1 MSQTLEMTKR
11 THTCGELRESH
22 VGQAV
27 VLKGWVNSS
36 RDYGGVLFI
45 DLRDRY
51 GLTQIVIDPKF
62 FGDRMEE
69 IKTIRHE
76 FVLAVQGEVVRREN
90 INQNIPTGLVEVV
103 AKNLEILAASE
114 PPPVQVEDETTAG
127 ENLRLQY
134 RYLDLRR
141 RPLQK
146 RIILRHEF
154 NRLVRN
160 YFADH
165 GFLEIETPI
174 LTKSTP
180 EGARD
185 FLVPSRIHEGEWYA
199 LPQSPQLF
207 KQILMIAGY
216 DRYCQITRCF
226 RDEDFRA
233 DRQPEFTQVDLEM
246 AFATEEEIYELIE
259 GLFSLAF
266 KQLKD
271 TELPTPFPRMTYA
284 EAMDR
289 FGRDAPDLRFG
300 MELKTVSDEVRD
312 SGFGIFTSA
321 LDAGGIVKGL
331 NAKEEASRSRKQI
344 DALAAVAA
352 EFGAKGLM
360 WAKIGEDG
368 AWQGPMAKKLSD
380 DVKAALDKR
389 LEAENGDLLLFIAD
403 AKPSVVCESLGR
415 LRVHLAHEMGLIDPK
430 AHAFV
435 WVTDFPGFEYDE
447 EEGRW
452 VAMHHPF
459 TSPRLEDIDLLG
471 SDPGQVLSRTYDV
484 VWNGNE
490 VGGGSIRI
498 HREDVQRKVFEAIG
512 LSDEEAKAK
521 FGFLLE
527 AMRYGAPPHG
537 GLALGLDRIIMLLS
551 GTDSIRDVIAFP
563 KTTSGSCL
571 MTGAPSPVDEKQLD
585 QLHVRVTKKKS
596 DNRPD

>member
-415 LRVHLAHEMGLIDPK
+415 LRVHLAHEMGLIDPE